1 MLAGSV
7 IGVALLRARGKS
19 GVNGF
24 IKLYRVVSAL
34 TNLCSH
40 ITDERALQSEPT
52 TPIKNYT
59 ANMDGG

>member
-24 IKLYRVVSAL
+24 IKLYTEWSQCADQSVTVFPHHRRESSAV
-34 TNLCSH
+34 
-40 ITDERALQSEPT
+40 
-52 TPIKNYT
+52 
-59 ANMDGG
+59 